1 MNSFIFQTV
10 VNLDRPEE
18 AIRTAVF
25 LGAEQFHLFV
35 ISLPGQV
42 LLDHCTEM
50 ADNMY
55 VFNVC
60 ICTIVDSYLHNLLFF
75 FLISYNRYSS
85 TWYEIP
91 VKIQKVLHMMQI
103 RSKKPCSLTAGG
115 LYEMNMENFG
125 IVCNNYRIIYNSY
138 LLTFIRSFLF

>member
-42 LLDHCTEM
+42 LLDHCTEL

-55 VFNVC
+55 V
-60 ICTIVDSYLHNLLFF
+60 
-75 FLISYNRYSS
+75 
-85 TWYEIP
+85 
-91 VKIQKVLHMMQI
+91 
-103 RSKKPCSLTAGG
+103 
-115 LYEMNMENFG
+115 
-125 IVCNNYRIIYNSY
+125 
-138 LLTFIRSFLF
+138 

>member
-1 MNSFIFQTV
+1 MMGISVTAVQVKKKNLKRRKRDQKIRKKSYLMDSFIFQTV

-42 LLDHCTEM
+42 LLDHCTEL
-50 ADNMY
+50 ANNMY

-60 ICTIVDSYLHNLLFF
+60 IYIYVYCDSYMYNLSF
-75 FLISYNRYSS
+75 FLYHI
-85 TWYEIP
+85 TDI
-91 VKIQKVLHMMQI
+91 VLHGTEYQ
-103 RSKKPCSLTAGG
+103 
-115 LYEMNMENFG
+115 
-125 IVCNNYRIIYNSY
+125 
-138 LLTFIRSFLF
+138 

>member
-42 LLDHCTEM
+42 LLDHCTEL

-60 ICTIVDSYLHNLLFF
+60 ICTIVDLYMHNLLFLF
-75 FLISYNRYSS
+75 FD
-85 TWYEIP
+85 
-91 VKIQKVLHMMQI
+91 
-103 RSKKPCSLTAGG
+103 
-115 LYEMNMENFG
+115 
-125 IVCNNYRIIYNSY
+125 II
-138 LLTFIRSFLF
+138 

>member
-60 ICTIVDSYLHNLLFF
+60 ICTIVDLYMHNLLFLF
-75 FLISYNRYSS
+75 FD
-85 TWYEIP
+85 
-91 VKIQKVLHMMQI
+91 
-103 RSKKPCSLTAGG
+103 
-115 LYEMNMENFG
+115 
-125 IVCNNYRIIYNSY
+125 II
-138 LLTFIRSFLF
+138 

>member
-42 LLDHCTEM
+42 LLDHCTEL

-60 ICTIVDSYLHNLLFF
+60 ICIIVDSYMHNLLFLF
-75 FLISYNRYSS
+75 FD
-85 TWYEIP
+85 
-91 VKIQKVLHMMQI
+91 
-103 RSKKPCSLTAGG
+103 
-115 LYEMNMENFG
+115 
-125 IVCNNYRIIYNSY
+125 II
-138 LLTFIRSFLF
+138 

>member
-1 MNSFIFQTV
+1 MDSFIFQTV

-42 LLDHCTEM
+42 LLDHCTEL
-50 ADNMY
+50 ANNMY

-60 ICTIVDSYLHNLLFF
+60 IYIYIYIVTRICIIFLFF
-75 FLISYNRYSS
+75 Y
-85 TWYEIP
+85 
-91 VKIQKVLHMMQI
+91 
-103 RSKKPCSLTAGG
+103 
-115 LYEMNMENFG
+115 
-125 IVCNNYRIIYNSY
+125 II
-138 LLTFIRSFLF
+138 

>member
-60 ICTIVDSYLHNLLFF
+60 ICTIVDSYMHNLLFF
-75 FLISYNRYSS
+75 F
-85 TWYEIP
+85 
-91 VKIQKVLHMMQI
+91 
-103 RSKKPCSLTAGG
+103 
-115 LYEMNMENFG
+115 FD
-125 IVCNNYRIIYNSY
+125 II
-138 LLTFIRSFLF
+138 

>member
-42 LLDHCTEM
+42 LLDHCTKL

-60 ICTIVDSYLHNLLFF
+60 ICTIVDSYMHNLLFLF
-75 FLISYNRYSS
+75 FD
-85 TWYEIP
+85 
-91 VKIQKVLHMMQI
+91 
-103 RSKKPCSLTAGG
+103 
-115 LYEMNMENFG
+115 
-125 IVCNNYRIIYNSY
+125 II
-138 LLTFIRSFLF
+138 